1 MSYKDT
7 LYNTG
12 NIDNILNNY
21 NSSITFKNYDSLNIC
36 NSHNIVHQVN
46 FNWKC
51 DAYYFCCLIFDYLSG
66 KWQK

>member
-36 NSHNIVHQVN
+36 SSHNIVHQVN

-51 DAYYFCCLIFDYLSG
+51 DACYFCCLIFDYLSG